1 LKARVAVNV
10 LIIADAYPAPDRN
23 SADFRLSRLLA
34 AIAAE
39 HNVYFV
45 AVAERTQV
53 DALGN
58 EDVSRYRKGL
68 EAIGVTVV
76 DDGVMQALRTRSYAA
91 VVFEWFFVA
100 ERFIEDV
107 RSLQPAARVIV
118 DSVDVVFN
126 RLEAKA
132 RVTRLERDMSKAVE
146 TRIAEL
152 AVYNSADLVI
162 VVTDA
167 DGAILHRANPAIAT
181 FTMPNIHPLQEPVPI
196 GDENR
201 KRLIFVGSFVRPGG
215 ETNSDA
221 MVYFCGE
228 ILPRIVA
235 AEPDVRLRIIG
246 SSPGPEI
253 AELASKHV
261 EVIGFVRETKPYLET
276 SAISI
281 APLRFGG
288 GMKGKI
294 GEAMSFG
301 LPVATTSTGIEGFGL
316 EPNVDALVA
325 DTPSEFADAVIR
337 LLRDRDYLE
346 RVRMSG
352 YRFIRKHYSDSAV
365 KERVDNL
372 FSRLDIFPIKRLAR
386 APALLRKAKQAWERH
401 NGWRRR

>member
-1 LKARVAVNV
+1 MNV

-34 AIAAE
+34 AIAAG
-39 HNVYFV
+39 HDVYFV
-45 AVAERTQV
+45 AVGERTQI
-53 DALGN
+53 DALGK
-58 EDVSRYRKGL
+58 EDVSRYRRSL
-68 EAIGVTVV
+68 ESLGVKVIEG
-76 DDGVMQALRTRSYAA
+76 GVMQGLRARTYAA

-100 ERFIEDV
+100 RDLIDDV
-107 RSLQPAARVIV
+107 RALQPQARVIV

-132 RVTRLERDMSKAVE
+132 RVTNAGRDVAKAAE
-146 TRIAEL
+146 TKTAEL
-152 AVYNSADLVI
+152 AVYNGADLVI

-167 DGAILHRANPAIAT
+167 DGEILHRQSPAIAT
-181 FTMPNIHPLQEPVPI
+181 FTIPNIHPLQDPVQLRSE
-196 GDENR
+196 DR
-201 KRLIFVGSFVRPGG
+201 MRLIFVGSFVRPGG
-215 ETNSDA
+215 ETNIDA
-221 MVYFCGE
+221 MLYFCGE

-235 AEPDVRLRIIG
+235 AVPDVKLRIIG

-253 AELASKHV
+253 TGLASSHV
-261 EVIGFVRETKPYLET
+261 DVLGFVPETRPYLET

-301 LPVATTSTGIEGFGL
+301 LPVVTTSTGIEGFGL

-325 DTPSEFADAVIR
+325 DSPGEFADAVIR
-337 LLRDRDYLE
+337 LLRDRDVLE

-352 YRFIRKHYSDSAV
+352 YRFIREHYSDEAV
-365 KERVDNL
+365 KARVDEL
-372 FSRLDIFPIKRLAR
+372 FAKLDSFPLKRMAL
-386 APALLRKAKQAWERH
+386 APALLRKAKESWERH
-401 NGWRRR
+401 VGWRLR